1 MERHFVAPGV
11 LRDLRDGDA
20 VLTGPGHSHDV
31 FAELLGIGSR
41 HGAHP
46 SRPPSGQARSDV
58 TYPCGSPEAFD
69 LFLTWDSRG
78 WITEG
83 ALGVAPADAE
93 QSFVQGTSAY
103 TISGPWIET
112 QYIAPSCQPREEF
125 STFLLP
131 TGHDDVRHSGFIEGL
146 MISMTCD
153 NPDDAAALI
162 DHKIGRASCRERRKR
177 TGGAGG

>member
-1 MERHFVAPGV
+1 YGV
-11 LRDLRDGDA
+11 TPAGFGGKYGWHIMRLFEFLLEVTAGPELHDA
-20 VLTGPGHSHDV
+20 L
-31 FAELLGIGSR
+31 LLGE
-41 HGAHP
+41 ANWDQ
-46 SRPPSGQARSDV
+46 QAV
-58 TYPCGSPEAFD
+58 VEAFD

-112 QYIAPSCQPREEF
+112 QYIAPSGQPREEF

-131 TGHDDVRHSGFIEGL
+131 TGHDDLRHSGRRRG
-146 MISMTCD
+146 
-153 NPDDAAALI
+153 PHRPHPAAR
-162 DHKIGRASCRERRKR
+162 DS
-177 TGGAGG
+177 GGAAEHPVRDPRSCSGPGGVPSQRAVGTDP